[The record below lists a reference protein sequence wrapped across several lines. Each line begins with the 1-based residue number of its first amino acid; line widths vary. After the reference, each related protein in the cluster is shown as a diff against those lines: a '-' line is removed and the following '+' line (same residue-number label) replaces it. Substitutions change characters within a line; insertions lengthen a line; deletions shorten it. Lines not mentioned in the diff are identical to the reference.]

1 MTKEESLQILD
12 NCLKQLEA
20 IPEDEL
26 FDYFYERSPSFR
38 EAIDKIENRAAKIE
52 QFKIKYSGV
61 CHLTDEELKERH
73 KRMEKDRK
81 EIEDLKV
88 FNKTKKEK

>member
-38 EAIDKIENRAAKIE
+38 KEIDR
-52 QFKIKYSGV
+52 
-61 CHLTDEELKERH
+61 LKE
-73 KRMEKDRK
+73 KG
-81 EIEDLKV
+81 EIE
-88 FNKTKKEK
+88 

>member
-38 EAIDKIENRAAKIE
+38 KAVEE
-52 QFKIKYSGV
+52 FKV
-61 CHLTDEELKERH
+61 
-73 KRMEKDRK
+73 KDLDRGACLSL
-81 EIEDLKV
+81 D
-88 FNKTKKEK
+88 

>member
-12 NCLKQLEA
+12 NYLKQLEA

-38 EAIDKIENRAAKIE
+38 EAIDKIENRA
-52 QFKIKYSGV
+52 V
-61 CHLTDEELKERH
+61 
-73 KRMEKDRK
+73 
-81 EIEDLKV
+81 
-88 FNKTKKEK
+88 

>member
-38 EAIDKIENRAAKIE
+38 EAIDKIENSENR
-52 QFKIKYSGV
+52 S
-61 CHLTDEELKERH
+61 LTNNA
-73 KRMEKDRK
+73 
-81 EIEDLKV
+81 V
-88 FNKTKKEK
+88 T